1 MTMEVSPQ
9 PNAQRH
15 RGSELGTAP
24 ALQQSWPGAETLR
37 SLSFVDE
44 GPRWAP
50 LTRAGPSKSWGVAL
64 SPPSGAEPGPGELL
78 ALPCLRLQTQ
88 TRSCGAPEPQTLA

>member
-24 ALQQSWPGAETLR
+24 ALQQSWPGAETLC

-50 LTRAGPSKSWGVAL
+50 LTRAGPSNPGVL
-64 SPPSGAEPGPGELL
+64 HSP
-78 ALPCLRLQTQ
+78 LPQEQNRGLG
-88 TRSCGAPEPQTLA
+88 SCWLCPV